1 MFPARLTS
9 VVHLLSANLAQAHA
23 TCTPPPGRGTSSPGS
38 EARAQAST
46 GASAGRLSMKELT
59 EKTALPAPGGP

>member
-1 MFPARLTS
+1 MAPASECHTGAAALRLN
-9 VVHLLSANLAQAHA
+9 VVSPQEAM
-23 TCTPPPGRGTSSPGS
+23 SSKRYQT
-38 EARAQAST
+38 AV